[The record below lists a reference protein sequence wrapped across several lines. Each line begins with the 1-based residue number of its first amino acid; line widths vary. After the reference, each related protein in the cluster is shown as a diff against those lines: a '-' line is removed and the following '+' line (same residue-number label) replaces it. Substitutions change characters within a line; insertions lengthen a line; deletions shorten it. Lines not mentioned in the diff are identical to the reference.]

1 MVNPAEHAPLPPE
14 FEEIAR
20 KIVDAAYAVR
30 KALGPGLLEN
40 IYEVCF

>member
-20 KIVDAAYAVR
+20 KIVDAAYAVH
-30 KALGPGLLEN
+30 KALGPGLL
-40 IYEVCF
+40 